1 MFVQFSPLGPC
12 AKDTGINDLGYNP
25 GSIRSFWSKA
35 AQNWLPA
42 LQSLNVTFRL
52 CKAGS
57 HKVEAFGI
65 SAVLVFSSFPSQTIS
80 FDNVLV
86 QLKMQQGVRE
96 LFILVNV

>member
-1 MFVQFSPLGPC
+1 MIVCEEKLEKTKTVEIP
-12 AKDTGINDLGYNP
+12 
-25 GSIRSFWSKA
+25 KA
-35 AQNWLPA
+35 
-42 LQSLNVTFRL
+42 STFRL

-57 HKVEAFGI
+57 HNVEAFGI